1 MGKIKKG
8 VDNSNDRMKMID
20 YERSVFVQGVLDDTL
35 FSNLTPRIT
44 ALRKNSEKPITV
56 FIDSPGGSLGAEE
69 AIRGLLHT
77 PDQMG
82 RTCWINTVVT
92 GRAFSAAAVLLT
104 SGDYII
110 AYPNA
115 SIHFHGTRTDAEG
128 ITAEQAGNLQDE
140 LCSMNKSIATNLS
153 KTVFNGM
160 LLNYESARDQI
171 PAIRGTAFPRID

>member
-35 FSNLTPRIT
+35 FSNLTPRII
-44 ALRKNSEKPITV
+44 ALRKKSEKPITV

-82 RTCWINTVVT
+82 RTCWVNTVVT

-110 AYPNA
+110 AYPIGGSCLVSRSGGA
-115 SIHFHGTRTDAEG
+115 SEG
-128 ITAEQAGNLQDE
+128 QEILHSLDRWLPIRCPTLWRVPR
-140 LCSMNKSIATNLS
+140 NKHP
-153 KTVFNGM
+153 
-160 LLNYESARDQI
+160 ESGSHVHSPFDRD
-171 PAIRGTAFPRID
+171 G